1 MNYSEQ
7 RSSVRLPT
15 EARLEIHHAALGV
28 LKLKATN
35 ASSGGFFAIRGASDL
50 PPAGTVVDVYIKR
63 YAGILHRQPA
73 PMQSMAERNR
83 RRAERRALMVS

>member
-7 RSSVRLPT
+7 RNSARIPT

-50 PPAGTVVDVYIKR
+50 PPAGTIVDVYIKR
-63 YAGILHRQPA
+63 YAGALHRQPA
-73 PMQSMAERNR
+73 PMRVVYVNNKGMGLEF
-83 RRAERRALMVS
+83 V